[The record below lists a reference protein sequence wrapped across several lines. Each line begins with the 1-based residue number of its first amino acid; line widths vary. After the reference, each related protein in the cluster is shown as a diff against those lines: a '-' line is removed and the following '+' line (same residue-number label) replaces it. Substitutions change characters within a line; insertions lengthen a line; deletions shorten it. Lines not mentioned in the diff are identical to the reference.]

1 MAAAAQFIWKELG
14 IMSKCTAK
22 TEIYS
27 RVVGYFRPV
36 SNWNRGKREEFND
49 RKTFAVPSSAALTA
63 KKSAVA

>member
-1 MAAAAQFIWKELG
+1 
-14 IMSKCTAK
+14 MSKCTAK